1 MARPPTYHT
10 DAEKPV
16 TVSVR
21 IPRALYA
28 QAQQYVSMR
37 RTTLTEVLLDGLRL
51 RLETPAD
58 PRDVLVSQDNTVM
71 QELQEMIRAAVHKE
85 IGTLS
90 DFLGPQARAA
100 GLLPTPAAAPVPEL
114 SHDDNITA
122 LQESIPAAA
131 APPRGGIQHYENTT
145 VIQELAKPAY
155 LVDECLPFDEDL
167 APALGALAGPPP
179 AILPDATPGGQDTV
193 PPAPATIE
201 AQIDQHITR
210 LEDRIHEMHALN
222 GESEATVRE
231 ISQDDNNTVLQE
243 RDVAVQGGGTDTPP
257 PAPPRPRSR
266 GRQTSAPA
274 PAAPAAVSDMH
285 SEDTPLASPS
295 DPAARRA
302 RILAAVPLEGE
313 RGMTIRAL
321 AEQLGMQYMLV
332 NNDMRTLRQ
341 RKHVRQ
347 VPGAQGGG
355 YVRLR

>member
-1 MARPPTYHT
+1 
-10 DAEKPV
+10 
-16 TVSVR
+16 
-21 IPRALYA
+21 
-28 QAQQYVSMR
+28 
-37 RTTLTEVLLDGLRL
+37 
-51 RLETPAD
+51 
-58 PRDVLVSQDNTVM
+58 M

-100 GLLPTPAAAPVPEL
+100 GLLPTPAA
-114 SHDDNITA
+114 
-122 LQESIPAAA
+122 
-131 APPRGGIQHYENTT
+131 PPSGGIQHYENTT

-155 LVDECLPFDEDL
+155 LVDACLPFDEDL

-179 AILPDATPGGQDTV
+179 AILQDATPGGQDTL

-222 GESEATVRE
+222 GESEATVRA
-231 ISQDDNNTVLQE
+231 ISQDDNTTVLQE
-243 RDVAVQGGGTDTPP
+243 RDVAVQGDGTDTPP
-257 PAPPRPRSR
+257 PAPPRPRPR
-266 GRQTSAPA
+266 GRQARAPA
-274 PAAPAAVSDMH
+274 PAAPAAVSDTH
-285 SEDTPLASPS
+285 SEDPPLASPS

-321 AEQLGMQYMLV
+321 ADQLGMPYRLV
-332 NNDMRTLRQ
+332 NNAMRTLRQ

-355 YVRLR
+355 YVRPR

>member
-210 LEDRIHEMHALN
+210 LEHRIHEMHSLD
-222 GESEATVRE
+222 GESEDPVPE
-231 ISQDDNNTVLQE
+231 LSHDDNNTVIQE
-243 RDVAVQGGGTDTPP
+243 KDAAGQEEGT
-257 PAPPRPRSR
+257 
-266 GRQTSAPA
+266 APA
-274 PAAPAAVSDMH
+274 PATGAPQGRPYGAFMQQVLAVVTHRGALTCEAVAKALDA
-285 SEDTPLASPS
+285 TPKQTNQALKALVHQGKLSKEGT
-295 DPAARRA
+295 RKT
-302 RILAAVPLEGE
+302 AVY
-313 RGMTIRAL
+313 RWCA
-321 AEQLGMQYMLV
+321 
-332 NNDMRTLRQ
+332 
-341 RKHVRQ
+341 
-347 VPGAQGGG
+347 
-355 YVRLR
+355 

>member
-1 MARPPTYHT
+1 MARPPTYQS
-10 DAEKPV
+10 DEEKPV

-21 IPRALYA
+21 VPVELYA
-28 QAQQYVSMR
+28 QAKAYAGQR
-37 RTTLTEVLLDGLRL
+37 RMSLTDLLLDGLRL

-58 PRDVLVSQDNTVM
+58 PRDVLVSQDTTVI

-100 GLLPTPAAAPVPEL
+100 GLLPTPAA
-114 SHDDNITA
+114 
-122 LQESIPAAA
+122 
-131 APPRGGIQHYENTT
+131 PPSGGIQHYENTT

-155 LVDECLPFDEDL
+155 LVDACLPFDEDL

-179 AILPDATPGGQDTV
+179 TILQDATPGGQDTV
-193 PPAPATIE
+193 PPAPATIK

-231 ISQDDNNTVLQE
+231 LSQDDNNTVLQE

-257 PAPPRPRSR
+257 PAPPRPRPR
-266 GRQTSAPA
+266 GRQASAPA
-274 PAAPAAVSDMH
+274 PAAPAAVSDTH
-285 SEDTPLASPS
+285 SEDPPLASPS

-321 AEQLGMQYMLV
+321 ADQLGMPYRLV
-332 NNDMRTLRQ
+332 NNAMRTLRQ

>member
-100 GLLPTPAAAPVPEL
+100 GLLPTPAA
-114 SHDDNITA
+114 
-122 LQESIPAAA
+122 
-131 APPRGGIQHYENTT
+131 PPSGGIQHYENTT

-155 LVDECLPFDEDL
+155 LVDACLPFDEDL
-167 APALGALAGPPP
+167 APALGALTGPPP

-210 LEDRIHEMHALN
+210 LEHRIDEMHALN

-231 ISQDDNNTVLQE
+231 ISQDDNNTVIHE

-257 PAPPRPRSR
+257 PAPPRPRPR
-266 GRQTSAPA
+266 GRQASAPA
-274 PAAPAAVSDMH
+274 PAAPAAVSDTL

-295 DPAARRA
+295 DTAARRA

-321 AEQLGMQYMLV
+321 AEQLGMQYRLV
-332 NNDMRTLRQ
+332 NNAMRTLRQ

-355 YVRLR
+355 YVRPR

>member
-1 MARPPTYHT
+1 TMARPPLYHT

-37 RTTLTEVLLDGLRL
+37 RTTLTEVLVDGLRL

-58 PRDVLVSQDNTVM
+58 PRDVLVSQDTTVI

-100 GLLPTPAAAPVPEL
+100 GLLPTP
-114 SHDDNITA
+114 
-122 LQESIPAAA
+122 A

-167 APALGALAGPPP
+167 APALGALTGPPP

-222 GESEATVRE
+222 GESEVTVCE
-231 ISQDDNNTVLQE
+231 ISQDDNTTVLHE
-243 RDVAVQGGGTDTPP
+243 REVAVQGGGTDTPA
-257 PAPPRPRSR
+257 PAPPRPRPNGPLVPYTSSGAGRHARSGDARGLVVPHRNVYQRVAVVPDTHGGTGRFFRRHRFPIIAGWVGNWVR
-266 GRQTSAPA
+266 GRD
-274 PAAPAAVSDMH
+274 VGV
-285 SEDTPLASPS
+285 LAF
-295 DPAARRA
+295 
-302 RILAAVPLEGE
+302 LL
-313 RGMTIRAL
+313 
-321 AEQLGMQYMLV
+321 
-332 NNDMRTLRQ
+332 
-341 RKHVRQ
+341 HVE
-347 VPGAQGGG
+347 P
-355 YVRLR
+355 

>member
-58 PRDVLVSQDNTVM
+58 PRDVLVSQDTTVM

-100 GLLPTPAAAPVPEL
+100 GLLPTPAA
-114 SHDDNITA
+114 
-122 LQESIPAAA
+122 
-131 APPRGGIQHYENTT
+131 PPSGGIQHDENTT
-145 VIQELAKPAY
+145 GIQELAKPAY
-155 LVDECLPFDEDL
+155 LVDACLPFDEDL
-167 APALGALAGPPP
+167 ALALGALAGPPP

-210 LEDRIHEMHALN
+210 LEHRIDEMHALN

-231 ISQDDNNTVLQE
+231 RSQDDNTTVLQE

-257 PAPPRPRSR
+257 PAPPRPRPR
-266 GRQTSAPA
+266 GRQARAPA
-274 PAAPAAVSDMH
+274 PAAPATVSDTH
-285 SEDTPLASPS
+285 SE
-295 DPAARRA
+295 
-302 RILAAVPLEGE
+302 V
-313 RGMTIRAL
+313 
-321 AEQLGMQYMLV
+321 QYMLV

>member
-58 PRDVLVSQDNTVM
+58 PRDVLVSQDTTVM

-100 GLLPTPAAAPVPEL
+100 GLLPTPAA
-114 SHDDNITA
+114 
-122 LQESIPAAA
+122 
-131 APPRGGIQHYENTT
+131 PPSGGIQHDENTT
-145 VIQELAKPAY
+145 GIQELAKPAY
-155 LVDECLPFDEDL
+155 LVDACLPFDEDL

-222 GESEATVRE
+222 GESEATVRA
-231 ISQDDNNTVLQE
+231 ISQDDNNTVIQE
-243 RDVAVQGGGTDTPP
+243 TPLEVAVMPPDNIQYYDNNTVMQEETVQASDTEGTPGQT
-257 PAPPRPRSR
+257 ATGIARGQRPRPGPR
-266 GRQTSAPA
+266 GISPGQHEAIAAEYHRCGQPPLAKFAMHLFDTGIYRATATDGTATPVSTSAL
-274 PAAPAAVSDMH
+274 H
-285 SEDTPLASPS
+285 
-295 DPAARRA
+295 RWIKRA
-302 RILAAVPLEGE
+302 HEA
-313 RGMTIRAL
+313 GMR
-321 AEQLGMQYMLV
+321 
-332 NNDMRTLRQ
+332 
-341 RKHVRQ
+341 
-347 VPGAQGGG
+347 
-355 YVRLR
+355 

>member
-100 GLLPTPAAAPVPEL
+100 GLLPTPAA
-114 SHDDNITA
+114 
-122 LQESIPAAA
+122 
-131 APPRGGIQHYENTT
+131 PPSGGIQHDENTT
-145 VIQELAKPAY
+145 GIQELAKPAY

-222 GESEATVRE
+222 GESETTVRA
-231 ISQDDNNTVLQE
+231 ISQDDNTTVLQE

-257 PAPPRPRSR
+257 PAPPRPRPR
-266 GRQTSAPA
+266 GRQARAPA
-274 PAAPAAVSDMH
+274 PAAPAAVSDTH
-285 SEDTPLASPS
+285 SEDPPLASPS

-321 AEQLGMQYMLV
+321 AEQLGMQYRLV
-332 NNDMRTLRQ
+332 NNAMRTLRQ

-355 YVRLR
+355 YVRPR

>member
-100 GLLPTPAAAPVPEL
+100 GLLPTPAA
-114 SHDDNITA
+114 
-122 LQESIPAAA
+122 
-131 APPRGGIQHYENTT
+131 PPRGGIQHYENTT

-167 APALGALAGPPP
+167 APALGALAGSPP
-179 AILPDATPGGQDTV
+179 AILQDATPGGQDTV

-210 LEDRIHEMHALN
+210 LEHRIDEMHALN

-231 ISQDDNNTVLQE
+231 ISQDDNNTVIQE

-274 PAAPAAVSDMH
+274 PAAPAAVSDTH

-295 DPAARRA
+295 DPEARRA